1 VKKSAKKSAKELC
14 EKVTEL
20 EQMRVEG
27 ATLDLLDWHIDQL
40 ETMIRHVS
48 DIEQWLQKCKI
59 SIKWGAG
66 QPERWAQAMLAH
78 RKFMI
83 LVLDTVPQMVLH
95 TVPPGVITRVL
106 AIDTQGTVLFDS
118 YVKPEA
124 AVLQQMST
132 TAGLIIPDLEHAPSL
147 TQAWS
152 LLRPIVIDVY
162 DDTPFEPPPIVSYD
176 LSRDSDIVWRNAL
189 RHDSL
194 RDDPVWASLSFLNQF
209 IVECKYYF
217 REWKWSSSEALAT
230 LCQRIDDGLPPQ
242 SQQTAKDRA
251 MAQLRLLQAMAH
263 GRYVKEVFTKE
274 E

>member
-59 SIKWGAG
+59 PIKWGAG

-83 LVLDTVPQMVLH
+83 LVLDTVPS
-95 TVPPGVITRVL
+95 GVIIRML
-106 AIDTQGTVLFDS
+106 AINAQGTVLFDS
-118 YVKPEA
+118 YVKLEA
-124 AVLQQMST
+124 AVLQQVSATKEPM
-132 TAGLIIPDLEHAPSL
+132 LPDLEHAPSL
-147 TQAWS
+147 AQAWS

-230 LCQRIDDGLPPQ
+230 LCQRIDDALPPQ